1 LSGGDRLDR
10 ILEEGQEDM
19 NITKTTVLQLYEAV
33 WERRNSWREFFVW
46 TFAFGAVVTV
56 LSGVLYAGS

>member
-1 LSGGDRLDR
+1 
-10 ILEEGQEDM
+10 M

-33 WERRNSWREFFVW
+33 WERQNSWRELFIW

-56 LSGVLYAGS
+56 LSGVLYVSI